1 MPKSTTQLVQYDAAR
16 HALAQCERIDE
27 AKDWADKAA
36 ALAAYARQADDPEL
50 EAISRRIRARAFRRM
65 GEISRELE
73 TGKPGPHREIG
84 SSAGTYL
91 GKIAVLAEAGVSKT
105 QAHRA
110 EKVAAIP
117 VEEFEQRVES
127 DTPPP
132 ISVLLGRAPAHVSRA
147 SGEIEWYTPLP
158 IIQACRAAM
167 GGIDLDPASSEKAQ
181 ETVGAGSFFTAEDDG
196 LSQPWSGRVFLNP
209 PYESK
214 LVGPFVEKMLSE
226 PVEQAII
233 LVNNATETKWGQAL
247 LERADAVCFP
257 SGRIQFLDS
266 EGIPKQSPL
275 QGQMII
281 GIGIEVESFL
291 REFQNIGA
299 VLCVK

>member
-1 MPKSTTQLVQYDAAR
+1 MPQSTTSLTIPSQLDRA
-16 HALAQCERIDE
+16 HTALAQASTDFERITIRDQ
-27 AKDWADKAA
+27 AKAVEAA
-36 ALAAYARQADDPEL
+36 AAILDRRDIQVQASVLVQRAER
-50 EAISRRIRARAFRRM
+50 AISKANPP
-65 GEISRELE
+65 
-73 TGKPGPHREIG
+73 KPEGGDKR
-84 SSAGTYL
+84 SSAYRNTVPQGDSVL
-91 GKIAVLAEAGVSKT
+91 SIPKLRDMRAVHSKL
-105 QAHRA
+105 
-110 EKVAAIP
+110 
-117 VEEFEQRVES
+117 S
-127 DTPPP
+127 DTQFEARTVQAIESETPLTRQSLK
-132 ISVLLGRAPAHVSRA
+132 IPAHVSHN

-158 IIQACRAAM
+158 IIEAARGCM

-181 ETVGAGSFFTAEDDG
+181 ETVGAGSLFTAEDDG
-196 LSQPWSGRVFLNP
+196 LSQPWAGRVFLNP

-214 LVGPFVEKMLSE
+214 LVGPFVEKLLSE

-247 LERADAVCFP
+247 LERADSVCFP

-281 GIGIEVESFL
+281 GIGVEVESFR